1 MTGAHQPGV
10 RGRRARRSAS
20 LINLATLVVTLLFS
34 YIALDGVHLG
44 QAWRA
49 LRTSDYLWLVPAL
62 GALALSLGARAAR
75 WRSLFAPGRRP
86 PLSTVSNAMMVGYL
100 YNNILPARAGE
111 VARVIVLAK
120 RSDAQP
126 VEIVGTSVL
135 ERFFDLIGIFLIFF
149 LAQPW
154 LPAVSWFRVAAIL
167 AVALV
172 LLAAVAAAILVTHG
186 ERALRVLLRPL
197 ERLPFLSRERLERGA
212 RELTLGLS
220 GLRNPGVAFAGLFW
234 TIIAW
239 MLTAVLAYFVTLAF
253 HLHVPFACGVL
264 VTVAVGLAM
273 VLPAAPAA
281 VGVFEGAVLIGMRA
295 YGLSRSAAL
304 PYALVLH
311 LVNFLPFIVVGV
323 LLLRYNTRHPAR
335 ALDDERRLT
344 AELPAAQQPAP
355 VQFEAQQ
362 GAEGLQPVYHRS
374 AGTDRRGILRVDRA
388 HGNLGDAKLKV
399 RNLHQEL

>member
-1 MTGAHQPGV
+1 
-10 RGRRARRSAS
+10 
-20 LINLATLVVTLLFS
+20 
-34 YIALDGVHLG
+34 
-44 QAWRA
+44 
-49 LRTSDYLWLVPAL
+49 
-62 GALALSLGARAAR
+62 
-75 WRSLFAPGRRP
+75 
-86 PLSTVSNAMMVGYL
+86 MMVGYL
-100 YNNILPARAGE
+100 YNNILPARSGE

-154 LPAVSWFRVAAIL
+154 LPAVSWFQVAAIL

-172 LLAAVAAAILVTHG
+172 LLAAVAATILVTHG
-186 ERALRVLLRPL
+186 ERALRVLMGPL
-197 ERLPFLSRERLERGA
+197 GRLPFLSRERLERGV

-220 GLRNPGVAFAGLFW
+220 GLRDPRVAFAGLSW
-234 TIIAW
+234 TILAW
-239 MLTAVLAYFVTLAF
+239 MLTAALAYFVTLAF

-273 VLPAAPAA
+273 VLPAPPAA
-281 VGVFEGAVLIGMRA
+281 LGVFEGAVLIGMRA

-311 LVNFLPFIVVGV
+311 LVNFVPFIVVGV
-323 LLLRYNTRHPAR
+323 LLLRYNSRHPAR
-335 ALDDERRLT
+335 ALYERAEDPLLP

-362 GAEGLQPVYHRS
+362 GAEGLQPVHHRS
-374 AGTDRRGILRVDRA
+374 AGPDRRGLLGVDRA
-388 HGNLGDAKLKV
+388 HGNLGDPKFKV